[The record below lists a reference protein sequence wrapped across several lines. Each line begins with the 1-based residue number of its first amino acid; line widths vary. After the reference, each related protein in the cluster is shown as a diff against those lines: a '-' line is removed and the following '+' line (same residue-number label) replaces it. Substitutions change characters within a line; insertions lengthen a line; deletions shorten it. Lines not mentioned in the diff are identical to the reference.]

1 MARMVKSVLLDQLA
15 NLAKQDD
22 QVLKDHVVNPDKVA
36 KVSQDLKALLD
47 NPVVTENE
55 DNLAETANEDET
67 VHQDEMVKM
76 AQTGLPANQVN
87 LVQTVFLA
95 KTFKLPMADQVLK
108 DQLAFPDFLDC
119 PERTGS
125 TVLMA

>member
-1 MARMVKSVLLDQLA
+1 MVKLVLLDQLA

-22 QVLKDHVVNPDKVA
+22 QDLKVNAVNPDKVA

-47 NPVVTENE
+47 NLVATENA

-67 VHQDEMVKM
+67 ARQDEMVKTV
-76 AQTGLPANQVN
+76 QTGLPANQVN
-87 LVQTVFLA
+87 LVQTVSLA

-119 PERTGS
+119 PERTGL
-125 TVLMA
+125 TVLTA